1 MEQTFFVAGGD
12 ARQEAIIH
20 QLKEAGRSVS
30 ALGFQ
35 AADHLTPE
43 IAAHLGAADIIL
55 LPLPAADS
63 DNCLN
68 APSMEK
74 RLPMEMLWS
83 LLHPQQKI
91 FGGMLSEALLRS
103 AAEYNLLPIDYY
115 KREEF
120 VLRNAYITAEGA
132 LELTMD
138 RLKRTVKGT
147 NCLIL
152 GYGRIGK
159 FLARLLLNLHARVT
173 VAARKGKDLVQA
185 ELDGCIPCPLRDL
198 AGCLP
203 RCDVLYNTI
212 PHLILDQT
220 LLPLVPKSCLCIDLA
235 SKPGGIDLRAAEQ
248 LELETIWALG
258 LPGKVAPGSAGQA
271 IVDTVLQILTE
282 QEVSL

>member
-83 LLHPQQKI
+83 LLHPQQKN
-91 FGGMLSEALLRS
+91 FRWHAERSS
-103 AAEYNLLPIDYY
+103 AA
-115 KREEF
+115 F
-120 VLRNAYITAEGA
+120 
-132 LELTMD
+132 
-138 RLKRTVKGT
+138 
-147 NCLIL
+147 
-152 GYGRIGK
+152 GR
-159 FLARLLLNLHARVT
+159 RV
-173 VAARKGKDLVQA
+173 
-185 ELDGCIPCPLRDL
+185 
-198 AGCLP
+198 
-203 RCDVLYNTI
+203 
-212 PHLILDQT
+212 
-220 LLPLVPKSCLCIDLA
+220 
-235 SKPGGIDLRAAEQ
+235 
-248 LELETIWALG
+248 
-258 LPGKVAPGSAGQA
+258 
-271 IVDTVLQILTE
+271 
-282 QEVSL
+282 

>member
-20 QLKEAGRSVS
+20 QLKAAGRSVS
-30 ALGFQ
+30 SFGFQ

-43 IAAHLGAADIIL
+43 IAAQLGMADIIL

-68 APSMEK
+68 APSMGK

-91 FGGMLSEALLRS
+91 FGGMLSESLLRS

-132 LELTMD
+132 LELTMN
-138 RLKRTVKGT
+138 RLKHTVKDT
-147 NCLIL
+147 NCLVL

-159 FLARLLLNLHARVT
+159 FLARRPQDLHA
-173 VAARKGKDLVQA
+173 K
-185 ELDGCIPCPLRDL
+185 
-198 AGCLP
+198 
-203 RCDVLYNTI
+203 
-212 PHLILDQT
+212 
-220 LLPLVPKSCLCIDLA
+220 
-235 SKPGGIDLRAAEQ
+235 
-248 LELETIWALG
+248 
-258 LPGKVAPGSAGQA
+258 
-271 IVDTVLQILTE
+271 
-282 QEVSL
+282 